1 MSIAEIGVIIV
12 VLIFGGQ
19 LAFFLIMN
27 ILLEPQGK
35 KYDEERQKK
44 LDEANKIVE
53 ELNDARPCYK
63 VGEKRRETLEET
75 AKKAEECRR
84 KEERLQ
90 QLLQELNERR

>member
-35 KYDEERQKK
+35 KYDEERQKNLTRQTK
-44 LDEANKIVE
+44 
-53 ELNDARPCYK
+53 
-63 VGEKRRETLEET
+63 
-75 AKKAEECRR
+75 
-84 KEERLQ
+84 
-90 QLLQELNERR
+90 